1 MNSVMT
7 FINAKFFEFMKEMK
21 NNNRDKIS
29 RKENSYVTKKLE
41 EMDAVLDRQEKYSRH
56 WWSKRWR
63 HQLISIKLIEEHMNQ
78 KIKHEDIHRSHG
90 PGNYIQ
96 ICQI

>member
-1 MNSVMT
+1 
-7 FINAKFFEFMKEMK
+7 MKEMK

-56 WWSKRWR
+56 
-63 HQLISIKLIEEHMNQ
+63 
-78 KIKHEDIHRSHG
+78 
-90 PGNYIQ
+90 
-96 ICQI
+96 